1 MCAYAT
7 RKFDMTQLI
16 VIDMTN
22 PSSEVGWAAVDL
34 ARRWRMP
41 AADAL
46 PDGGHGPAV
55 RPETLLLALF
65 GDHVL
70 DRGIA
75 VSTGGV
81 LAVLGRLGVGEHATR
96 ATLSR
101 MSRRG
106 LLRTV
111 RRGRQ
116 AFLGLTEH
124 GTAVLRDG
132 QRKLDGDV
140 VDRHWDG
147 RWTLLSFS
155 VPESR
160 RADRHALRTRLGWFG
175 FGLLRSGLW
184 VSTSATD
191 ISPALAE
198 LDLLDHAE
206 VFRAE
211 PFMWTDPARIAR
223 EAWDLPEIAAGYEE
237 FLQRW
242 TGDDGGGPDE
252 LAQRTLLGAEW
263 LLLIR
268 RDPVLP
274 PALLPEAWP
283 GVRAAALF
291 RTLRHQWARPAGKLA
306 AELLQSIVE
315 E

>member
-1 MCAYAT
+1 M
-7 RKFDMTQLI
+7 I
-16 VIDMTN
+16 VR
-22 PSSEVGWAAVDL
+22 SGAAVRTVVD
-34 ARRWRMP
+34 
-41 AADAL
+41 L
-46 PDGGHGPAV
+46 PDSGDTISAV
-55 RPETLLLALF
+55 PPQTLLLTLF

-70 DRGIA
+70 DRGTA
-75 VSTGGV
+75 VSTSGV
-81 LAVLGRLGVGEHATR
+81 IAALGRLGVGEHATR

-124 GTAVLRDG
+124 GTTVLRDG

-147 RWTLLSFS
+147 RWTLLTFS
-155 VPESR
+155 VPETR

-175 FGLLRSGLW
+175 FGPVRSGLW

-198 LDLLDHAE
+198 LDLLEYAQ

-211 PFMWTDPARIAR
+211 TFMWTDPARIAR
-223 EAWDLPEIAAGYEE
+223 EAWDLPEIAAGYDQW
-237 FLQRW
+237 LQRW
-242 TGDDGGGPDE
+242 TGRASHDLDE
-252 LAQRTLLGAEW
+252 LSRRVQLGAEW
-263 LLLIR
+263 LLLVR
-268 RDPVLP
+268 GDPVLP
-274 PALLPEAWP
+274 VALLPAGWP
-283 GVRAAALF
+283 GVAAAALF
-291 RTLRHQWARPAGKLA
+291 RTLRRQWARPADKLA
-306 AELLQSIVE
+306 EELIESIVDG
-315 E
+315 

>member
-1 MCAYAT
+1 M
-7 RKFDMTQLI
+7 L
-16 VIDMTN
+16 
-22 PSSEVGWAAVDL
+22 EAAG
-34 ARRWRMP
+34 R
-41 AADAL
+41 ADGEGA
-46 PDGGHGPAV
+46 PGV
-55 RPETLLLALF
+55 RPEALLLTLF

-81 LAVLGRLGVGEHATR
+81 IATLDRLGVGEHATR

-101 MSRRG
+101 MSRRD
-106 LLRTV
+106 LLHTV

-116 AFLGLTEH
+116 AFLGLTPH

-132 QRKLDGDV
+132 QRRLDGDV

-147 RWTLLSFS
+147 RWTLLTFS
-155 VPESR
+155 VPETR
-160 RADRHALRTRLGWFG
+160 RADRYALRTRLGWFG
-175 FGLLRSGLW
+175 FGPLRSGLW
-184 VSTSATD
+184 VSASAAD
-191 ISPALAE
+191 IAPALAE

-223 EAWDLPEIAAGYEE
+223 EAWDLPRIAAGYEQ
-237 FLQRW
+237 FLRRW
-242 TGDDGGGPDE
+242 GGSAPGDLGDE
-252 LAQRTLLGAEW
+252 LTCRIRLGAEW

-274 PALLPEAWP
+274 PALLPPDWP
-283 GVRAAALF
+283 GTRAAALF
-291 RTLRHQWARPAGKLA
+291 RALRRQWAAPAGELA
-306 AELLQSIVE
+306 GGLLEFLVE
-315 E
+315 Q

>member
-1 MCAYAT
+1 MRSALELSGGVTA
-7 RKFDMTQLI
+7 
-16 VIDMTN
+16 V
-22 PSSEVGWAAVDL
+22 AA
-34 ARRWRMP
+34 
-41 AADAL
+41 
-46 PDGGHGPAV
+46 
-55 RPETLLLALF
+55 RPETLLLTLF

-81 LAVLGRLGVGEHATR
+81 ITVLGRLGVGEHATR

-116 AFLGLTEH
+116 AFLALTAH
-124 GTAVLRDG
+124 GTTVLRDG
-132 QRKLDGDV
+132 QRRVEGDV

-147 RWTLLSFS
+147 RWTLLTFS
-155 VPESR
+155 VPEAR

-175 FGLLRSGLW
+175 FGPLRSGLW
-184 VSTSATD
+184 VSPSAID

-198 LDLLDHAE
+198 LDLLEHAE

-211 PFMWTDPARIAR
+211 PYMWTDPARIAR
-223 EAWDLPEIAAGYEE
+223 EAWDLPEIAAGYEQ
-237 FLQRW
+237 FLRRW
-242 TGDDGGGPDE
+242 TDRAAGGFDE
-252 LAQRTLLGAEW
+252 LSQRVQVGAEW

-274 PALLPEAWP
+274 VALLPDGWP

-291 RTLRHQWARPAGKLA
+291 RTLRHQWARPAETA
-306 AELLQSIVE
+306 ATDLFESIMDD
-315 E
+315 

>member
-1 MCAYAT
+1 MLEA
-7 RKFDMTQLI
+7 
-16 VIDMTN
+16 
-22 PSSEVGWAAVDL
+22 VGGAED
-34 ARRWRMP
+34 
-41 AADAL
+41 
-46 PDGGHGPAV
+46 DGAPGV
-55 RPETLLLALF
+55 RPEALLLTLF

-81 LAVLGRLGVGEHATR
+81 IATLERLGVGEHATR

-101 MSRRG
+101 MSRRD
-106 LLRTV
+106 LLHTV

-116 AFLGLTEH
+116 AFLGLTAH
-124 GTAVLRDG
+124 GTSVLRDG

-147 RWTLLSFS
+147 RWTLLTFS
-155 VPESR
+155 VPETR
-160 RADRHALRTRLGWFG
+160 RADRYALRTRLGWFG
-175 FGLLRSGLW
+175 FGPLRSGLW
-184 VSTSATD
+184 VSASAAD
-191 ISPALAE
+191 IAPALAE

-223 EAWDLPEIAAGYEE
+223 EAWDLPRIAAGYEQ
-237 FLQRW
+237 FLRRW
-242 TGDDGGGPDE
+242 SDRTVDQPGDE
-252 LAQRTLLGAEW
+252 LSCRIRLGAEW

-274 PALLPEAWP
+274 PQLLPLDWP
-283 GVRAAALF
+283 GTRAAALF
-291 RTLRHQWARPAGKLA
+291 RSLRRQWAEPAGKLA
-306 AELLQSIVE
+306 SGLLEFLVDE
-315 E
+315 

>member
-1 MCAYAT
+1 MPT
-7 RKFDMTQLI
+7 
-16 VIDMTN
+16 
-22 PSSEVGWAAVDL
+22 EVVDL
-34 ARRWRMP
+34 AGGG
-41 AADAL
+41 DAPL
-46 PDGGHGPAV
+46 AV
-55 RPETLLLALF
+55 PPETLLLTFF

-70 DRGIA
+70 DRGTA
-75 VSTGGV
+75 VSTTGV
-81 LAVLGRLGVGEHATR
+81 IAVLERLGVGQHATR

-101 MSRRG
+101 MSARG

-124 GTAVLRDG
+124 GTAVLRGG

-147 RWTLLSFS
+147 RWTLLTFS
-155 VPESR
+155 VPETR

-175 FGLLRSGLW
+175 FGPVRSGLW

-198 LDLLDHAE
+198 LDLLEHAE

-211 PFMWTDPARIAR
+211 TFMWTDPARIAR
-223 EAWDLPEIAAGYEE
+223 EAWDLPEIAAGYDQW
-237 FLQRW
+237 LQRW
-242 TGDDGGGPDE
+242 TGRASHDLDE
-252 LAQRTLLGAEW
+252 LCRRVKLGAEW

-274 PALLPEAWP
+274 VALLPADWP
-283 GVRAAALF
+283 GVPAAALF
-291 RTLRHQWARPAGKLA
+291 RTLRHQWARPADKLA
-306 AELLQSIVE
+306 EELIESIVDG
-315 E
+315 

>member
-1 MCAYAT
+1 MLAVG
-7 RKFDMTQLI
+7 D
-16 VIDMTN
+16 
-22 PSSEVGWAAVDL
+22 PSA
-34 ARRWRMP
+34 
-41 AADAL
+41 
-46 PDGGHGPAV
+46 GGEAV
-55 RPETLLLALF
+55 RPETLLLTLF

-70 DRGIA
+70 DRGTA

-81 LAVLGRLGVGEHATR
+81 IAVLGRLGIGEPATR

-106 LLRTV
+106 FLRTV

-140 VDRHWDG
+140 VERHWDG
-147 RWTLLSFS
+147 RWTLLTFS
-155 VPESR
+155 VPETR

-175 FGLLRSGLW
+175 FGPLRSGLW

-191 ISPALAE
+191 ISSVLAE
-198 LDLLDHAE
+198 LDLLEHAE

-211 PFMWTDPARIAR
+211 AFMWTDPARIAR
-223 EAWDLPEIAAGYEE
+223 EAWELPEIATGYDQ

-242 TGDDGGGPDE
+242 TDSTFGDLDE
-252 LAQRTLLGAEW
+252 LSRRVQLGAEW

-274 PALLPEAWP
+274 LALLPAGWP

-291 RTLRHQWARPAGKLA
+291 RTLRRQWARPADKLA
-306 AELLQSIVE
+306 EELLESIVDY
-315 E
+315 

>member
-1 MCAYAT
+1 MLT
-7 RKFDMTQLI
+7 
-16 VIDMTN
+16 
-22 PSSEVGWAAVDL
+22 
-34 ARRWRMP
+34 
-41 AADAL
+41 ADGLTDGDESAL
-46 PDGGHGPAV
+46 AV
-55 RPETLLLALF
+55 RPETLLLTLF

-70 DRGIA
+70 DRGIT

-81 LAVLGRLGVGEHATR
+81 IAVLGRLGVGEHATR

-124 GTAVLRDG
+124 GAAVLRDG

-140 VDRHWDG
+140 VERHWDG
-147 RWTLLSFS
+147 RWTLLTFS
-155 VPESR
+155 VPETR

-175 FGLLRSGLW
+175 FGPLRSGLW
-184 VSTSATD
+184 VSTSTTD

-198 LDLLDHAE
+198 LDLLEHAD

-211 PFMWTDPARIAR
+211 AFMWTDPTRIAR
-223 EAWDLPEIAAGYEE
+223 EAWDLPEIAAGYDQ

-242 TGDDGGGPDE
+242 TDSAHGDLDE
-252 LAQRTLLGAEW
+252 LARRVQLGAEW

-274 PALLPEAWP
+274 VALLPAGWP

-291 RTLRHQWARPAGKLA
+291 HTLRRQWSRPADKLA
-306 AELLQSIVE
+306 AELLESIMDE
-315 E
+315 

>member
-1 MCAYAT
+1 M
-7 RKFDMTQLI
+7 
-16 VIDMTN
+16 
-22 PSSEVGWAAVDL
+22 
-34 ARRWRMP
+34 RRTP
-41 AADAL
+41 AAAD
-46 PDGGHGPAV
+46 PPGGDIVA
-55 RPETLLLALF
+55 RPETLLLTLF

-70 DRGIA
+70 DRGTA
-75 VSTGGV
+75 VSTSGV
-81 LAVLGRLGVGEHATR
+81 IAVLGRLGIGEHTTR
-96 ATLSR
+96 ATLTR
-101 MSRRG
+101 MGRRG

-124 GTAVLRDG
+124 GSTVLRDG

-147 RWTLLSFS
+147 RWTLLTFS
-155 VPESR
+155 VPETR

-175 FGLLRSGLW
+175 FGPLRSGMW

-211 PFMWTDPARIAR
+211 AFMWTDPARIAG
-223 EAWDLPEIAAGYEE
+223 EAWDLPEIAAGYDQ
-237 FLQRW
+237 FLRRW
-242 TGDDGGGPDE
+242 TGQDVDE
-252 LAQRTLLGAEW
+252 LDELSRRVRLGAEW

-274 PALLPEAWP
+274 VALLPPRWP

-291 RTLRHQWARPAGKLA
+291 RTLRHQWSRPADKLA
-306 AELLQSIVE
+306 AELLESIVDE
-315 E
+315 